1 MWFALVALLI
11 VAIAAVLVARL
22 GQAPAPC
29 LPHAYERPPRP
40 GTFAARAI
48 DPLPPVV
55 CDPPTIEAQSAEWR
69 AAMGEIGGRLRRAGV
84 RRVIFVHGTFV
95 GHDPT
100 TVFGALEGLLAALSP
115 PLVLGLKQLTK
126 APSDR
131 VLGDLGN
138 YTPEYVALF
147 EAATGVAAERY
158 VWCSANH
165 HFARLRGAARLLD
178 LLADGGRARLLLIG
192 HSHAAQLFA
201 LFTQL
206 VYPARTAPRL
216 WAVLREAGEPV
227 DRLAAAARAAAR
239 ARIDIAT
246 FGGPPRYSWAPS
258 RRCRVVHVINHRGAE
273 PRAGALGGALYTEG
287 GDYVQQLGIAGSDVP
302 PGSAKERELTAR
314 LDAILGAGCD
324 PRAWREHLRHGARVP
339 HHGFTWLVDYG
350 DRAASVL
357 PNCLGTLFGH
367 GVYTTYEAMLFNARL
382 LADHFYR

>member
-11 VAIAAVLVARL
+11 VPIAAVLVAWL
-22 GQAPAPC
+22 GRAPAPC
-29 LPHAYERPPRP
+29 LPHVYDRPPRP
-40 GTFAARAI
+40 GTFAARTI
-48 DPLPPVV
+48 ERLPPVV
-55 CDPPTIEAQSAEWR
+55 RDPPAIEAQSAEWR
-69 AAMGEIGGRLRRAGV
+69 AAMAAIGRRLRRAGV

-100 TVFGALEGLLAALSP
+100 TIFGAIGRLLGPLNP

-126 APSDR
+126 TPSDR

-138 YTPEYVALF
+138 YTPDYVALF
-147 EAATGVAAERY
+147 AAATGVAAERY

-165 HFARLRGAARLLD
+165 HFARLRGAARLLG
-178 LLADGGRARLLLIG
+178 LLADIRRARVLLIG

-206 VYPARTAPRL
+206 VYPARTGPAL
-216 WAVLREAGEPV
+216 WAVLRDAGEPV
-227 DRLAAAARAAAR
+227 DRLAAAAGSAAR

-258 RRCRVVHVINHRGAE
+258 SRCRVIHVINHRGVE
-273 PRAGALGGALYTEG
+273 PRAGVLGGVFHTEG

-314 LDAILGAGCD
+314 LDSILGAGCD
-324 PRAWREHLRHGARVP
+324 PRAWREHLRHRARVP
-339 HHGFTWLVDYG
+339 EHGFTWLVDYG
-350 DRAASVL
+350 DRATSVL
-357 PNCLGTLFGH
+357 PNCLATLFGH
-367 GVYTTYEAMLFNARL
+367 GVYTTYEAMLFNAQL